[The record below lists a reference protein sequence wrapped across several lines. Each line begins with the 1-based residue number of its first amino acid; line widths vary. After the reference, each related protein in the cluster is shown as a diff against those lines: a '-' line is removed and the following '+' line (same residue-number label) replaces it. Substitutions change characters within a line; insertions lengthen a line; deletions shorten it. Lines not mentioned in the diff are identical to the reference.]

1 MFLKIVILL
10 NGFLFLYEIGF
21 TSFFLIH
28 PFENLKN
35 FPLIPI
41 TLIFDPKVISFIFFL
56 LLGNL

>member
-21 TSFFLIH
+21 TSFLLIQ

-35 FPLIPI
+35 FPLILI
-41 TLIFDPKVISFIFFL
+41 TLIFDPKVISFIFFVY
-56 LLGNL
+56 